1 MMVNAIRCPTSNM
14 HATMRQFHCTARCRL
29 PLMQA
34 DRSLCMTTMCV
45 GMSSTTCAFC
55 QESFEGT
62 HRKYTCRLS
71 GLDRR
76 IAGSAAFGAIASAE
90 RWRRSGRKTGDGRAG
105 MRWKCGGMRN
115 RLSKTTRKVRS
126 RAPRVPTQS
135 ETCYSPLS
143 ISRSSR
149 NGSALGGAEASCR
162 IAP

>member
-55 QESFEGT
+55 QESLEGT

-71 GLDRR
+71 AWIEESPVQPLSGRLPQPNGGGDHGGKPEMAAQAC
-76 IAGSAAFGAIASAE
+76 AGSVAACAIACRKQRA
-90 RWRRSGRKTGDGRAG
+90 RSDRGT
-105 MRWKCGGMRN
+105 
-115 RLSKTTRKVRS
+115 
-126 RAPRVPTQS
+126 TQS